1 MRFAF
6 FTILAAACAT
16 AGWLG
21 HAPAAFAD
29 PHPGWAEAGDGK
41 GEFGYLKDW
50 LFGDDKI
57 TRGAVNSKFFKDIMT
72 KSKPYPAALIKD
84 ALVLGTDTQSMQ
96 SKACISGWGC
106 GLFKP
111 ALEIVALR
119 RDAADKDL
127 LVGALKP
134 EAVWQKSG
142 EMERALIIR
151 VLGWYA
157 DKSVVP
163 FVAQL
168 AAFGSGEY
176 TNDALEA
183 AAALLGVWKDKS
195 VVDLCKATF
204 APDRNG
210 ERQIERA
217 RMTCAWYLM
226 RVGEG
231 ADIAARLKRASTGN
245 GTFNL
250 IAGAAFGDAGAK
262 ADWQAAVKEHAKNP
276 GNPAHQQ
283 ALVGLALTGD
293 KGAEKQI
300 IGLLTGKDEDPARE
314 HAMLLQA
321 YQDTAVGGR
330 VLAGAKKAIAKMPT
344 KGLGGQTRALLIGM
358 ALRQG
363 DAALV
368 KDAKAIFD
376 GDNGETRNILAHLL
390 GKGNYSGSLEL
401 PSNGLAG
408 GAPVPGLEAVLGEAF
423 SMESDKTTRGWIAR
437 AWAMIKVHGG

>member
-1 MRFAF
+1 MK
-6 FTILAAACAT
+6 
-16 AGWLG
+16 
-21 HAPAAFAD
+21 
-29 PHPGWAEAGDGK
+29 GK

-50 LFGDDKI
+50 LIGDDKI
-57 TRGAVNSKFFKDIMT
+57 PRGAVNSKFFKDIMT

-84 ALVLGTDTQSMQ
+84 ALVIGSDPRGMQ
-96 SKACISGWGC
+96 SNACIAAWGC
-106 GLFKP
+106 GLFKL

-127 LVGALKP
+127 LFGAVKP
-134 EAVWQKSG
+134 EAVWQG
-142 EMERALIIR
+142 PGNTERALIIR
-151 VLGWYA
+151 VLAWYG

-183 AAALLGVWKDKS
+183 AAALLGVWKDKA
-195 VVDLCKATF
+195 VVDLCNATF
-204 APDRNG
+204 APDRNR

-231 ADIAARLKRASTGN
+231 SDVASKIRRAGTGEK
-245 GTFNL
+245 TFDG
-250 IAGAAFGDAGAK
+250 IAGAALGDAGSK
-262 ADWQAAVKEHAKNP
+262 ADWQAAAKEHAKNP
-276 GNPAHQQ
+276 GNPMHQ
-283 ALVGLALTGD
+283 AAVVGLALIGD
-293 KGAEKQI
+293 KGAERQI
-300 IGLLTGKDEDPARE
+300 IGLLTGKDESVARE
-314 HAMLLQA
+314 HALLLQA
-321 YQDTAVGGR
+321 YHDTAVGGR
-330 VLAGAKKAIAKMPT
+330 VLAGAKKGIAKMSS
-344 KGLGGQTRALLIGM
+344 KDLGGQTRAILIGI

-376 GDNGETRNILAHLL
+376 GDNSETRQILAHIL
-390 GKGNYSGSLEL
+390 GKGNYSGPLQL

-408 GAPVPGLEAVLGEAF
+408 GAPVPGLAAVLADAF
-423 SMESDKTTRGWIAR
+423 SMESDEATRGWIGR
-437 AWAMIKVHGG
+437 AWAMLKAHGG

>member
-1 MRFAF
+1 MRFASHML
-6 FTILAAACAT
+6 LAATCAT
-16 AGWLG
+16 AGLLG

-29 PHPGWAEAGDGK
+29 PHPGWAEASDGN
-41 GEFGYLKDW
+41 GEFGYLKSW

-57 TRGAVNSKFFKDIMT
+57 TRGVVNSKFFKDIIT

-84 ALVLGTDTQSMQ
+84 ALVPGDDPGSMQ
-96 SKACISGWGC
+96 SQVCISAWGC

-119 RDAADKDL
+119 RDAADKEL
-127 LVGALKP
+127 LLGALKP

-142 EMERALIIR
+142 DTERALIIR
-151 VLGWYA
+151 VLGWYT

-163 FVAQL
+163 FVVQL

-204 APDRNG
+204 APDRNS

-217 RMTCAWYLM
+217 RMTCVWYLM

-231 ADIAARLKRASTGN
+231 ADIATRLKRAGTGN
-245 GTFNL
+245 KTFDL
-250 IAGAAFGDAGAK
+250 IAGAAFGDASGK
-262 ADWQAAVKEHAKNP
+262 ADWQTTAKEFAKNT
-276 GNPAHQQ
+276 GHPAYMQ
-283 ALVGLALTGD
+283 ALIGLALTGD

-300 IGLLTGKDEDPARE
+300 IAQLTGKEEDAVRE
-314 HAMLLQA
+314 QALLLQA
-321 YQDTAVGGR
+321 YQDTALGGR
-330 VLAGAKKAIAKMPT
+330 VLAGAKKAVGKMST
-344 KGLGGQTRALLIGM
+344 KGLAGQARALLIGI

-368 KDAKAIFD
+368 KDAKAILD
-376 GDNGETRNILAHLL
+376 GDNAETRNILAQVL
-390 GKGNYSGSLEL
+390 GKGNYSGLLEL
-401 PSNGLAG
+401 PPNGLAG

-423 SMESDKTTRGWIAR
+423 SMEPDRGTRAMIAQ
-437 AWAMIKVHGG
+437 AWAMIKVNGG

>member
-1 MRFAF
+1 MAIRSLLASG
-6 FTILAAACAT
+6 LAAIGLMT
-16 AGWLG
+16 A
-21 HAPAAFAD
+21 APPAYAD

-57 TRGAVNSKFFKDIMT
+57 TRGVINSKFFKDVIT
-72 KSKPYPAALIKD
+72 KSKPFPAALIKD
-84 ALVLGTDTQSMQ
+84 ALVLGTDPQSMQ
-96 SKACISGWGC
+96 SKACIPSWGC
-106 GLFKP
+106 GLYKP
-111 ALEIVALR
+111 SLEIVALR

-127 LVGALKP
+127 LLGALKP

-151 VLGWYA
+151 VLGWYG

-183 AAALLGVWKDKS
+183 AAALLGVWKDKA
-195 VVDLCKATF
+195 VVDLCKAAF

-210 ERQIERA
+210 ERQVERA

-231 ADIAARLKRASTGN
+231 ADIAAKIKRAGTGN
-245 GTFNL
+245 KTFDL
-250 IAGAAFGDAGAK
+250 VAGAAFGDAGSK
-262 ADWQAAVKEHAKNP
+262 ADWQAAAKEHAKNP

-314 HAMLLQA
+314 HALLLQA

-344 KGLGGQTRALLIGM
+344 KGLAGQTRAILVGI

-363 DAALV
+363 DAAMV
-368 KDAKAIFD
+368 ADAKAIFG
-376 GDNGETRNILAHLL
+376 GDNGETRTILAQAL

-401 PSNGLAG
+401 PTNGLAG
-408 GAPVPGLEAVLGEAF
+408 GAPVAGLEAVLAEAF

-437 AWAMIKVHGG
+437 AWAMVKVHGG